1 MRFFFAFHRKLE
13 TFTHLLLVNALPAL
27 YNAKAMSDEFVS
39 GPAPPEWG
47 APSAPSAGKR
57 ILNILGEF
65 LQTLL
70 IAGVL
75 FLIVN
80 QITSR
85 IRVDGSSMEP
95 SLHDGEFVVV
105 NRLAYNQ
112 DDPQRG
118 DVIVFRY
125 PLDPSRRFIKRVI
138 GLPGDV
144 IEIGDG
150 KVYINDQLVHEP
162 YIAAPPRY
170 TGTWTVSIGEVF
182 VLGDNRN
189 NSSDSQNWG
198 NLDQDE
204 IIGKANL
211 VYWPLDEIGV
221 IPHYDLVVSAAE

>member
-1 MRFFFAFHRKLE
+1 MTDE
-13 TFTHLLLVNALPAL
+13 LVR
-27 YNAKAMSDEFVS
+27 S
-39 GPAPPEWG
+39 PAPPEWG
-47 APSAPSAGKR
+47 APIAPSPGKR
-57 ILNILGEF
+57 LLSLLGEF
-65 LQTLL
+65 LQTLI

-95 SLHDGEFVVV
+95 TLHDGEFVVV
-105 NRLAYNQ
+105 NRLAYKQ
-112 DDPQRG
+112 DPPLRG
-118 DVIVFRY
+118 DIIVFYY

-138 GLPGDV
+138 GLPGDL
-144 IEIGDG
+144 IEISNGNL
-150 KVYINDQLVHEP
+150 YINDQLVFEP

-170 TGTWTVSIGEVF
+170 DGRWRVAEGEVF

-198 NLDQDE
+198 SLAESE

-211 VYWPLDEIGV
+211 IYWPLDEIGV
-221 IPHYDLVVSAAE
+221 IPHYELNVSAAE